1 MPKDESRL
9 ILPNRLESLHCVQGF
24 AREKAAE
31 LGFSK
36 DGIKKVELI
45 LEEAICNVLD
55 HAYQPEEETTYEVIF
70 RREPGKLVI
79 GVEDHGLPFDLES
92 AREGALAGVGLRLA
106 GAFADELHFV
116 NLGRR
121 GKRVEIVKNL
131 PAKDVSGYLSE
142 EERAGTQT
150 DQALAV
156 AEVQIRPA
164 GHEDAVGVSRC
175 VYRTYGY
182 SDPREFIYYPERFR
196 EMLASGLVESRVAV
210 TQDGEVAG
218 AWFINRTRQG
228 SPVGETGRGIVDPRF
243 RGRHLFEA
251 IVREVL
257 DGVRAAGMY
266 GLVTRPVTNHPYS
279 QKALIP
285 FGAAATAVL
294 LAYVP
299 ESVVFRAMTQE
310 RLTHRQTVLVEYLKL
325 ADGPKREVHAPQHHA
340 AMIRRIFGGAGLS
353 REFHAGPGPRNR
365 ADLPERTRLNIH
377 AMPDLGQ
384 AHVAVAEY
392 GRDFEAQVRLA
403 LEKILSGGYPVTYL
417 DLPLENPWTAT
428 MVAPVEALGLS
439 FAGVVPELSG
449 GDVLTFQHVTDRR
462 LDRSRIEVASD
473 FGKELFEYVWKR
485 WQEAAP
491 KELVE

>member
-1 MPKDESRL
+1 MSKDESRL
-9 ILPNRLESLHCVQGF
+9 ILPNRPESLRSLLGF

-31 LGFSK
+31 LGFGTDSVRA
-36 DGIKKVELI
+36 VELI
-45 LEEAICNVLD
+45 LEEAVRNVLE
-55 HAYQPEEETTYEVIF
+55 HAYQPGEEATYDVTF
-70 RREPGKLVI
+70 AREPGKLVI

-92 AREGALAGVGLRLA
+92 AQGGRLAGAGLRLA
-106 GAFADELHFV
+106 GAFADEIHFV
-116 NLGRR
+116 NLGRK
-121 GKRVEIVKNL
+121 GKRVEIVKKL

-150 DQALAV
+150 ERAPE

-164 GHEDAVGVSRC
+164 GPKDAVGVSRC
-175 VYRTYGY
+175 LYRTYGY
-182 SDPREFIYYPERFR
+182 SDPRDFIYYPERFR

-210 TQDGEVAG
+210 TPDGEVAG
-218 AWFINRTRQG
+218 AWFINRTHED

-243 RGRHLFEA
+243 RGRHIFES
-251 IVREVL
+251 IVRELL
-257 DGVRAAGMY
+257 DGVRAAGMV

-285 FGAAATAVL
+285 FGAAATAIL

-299 ESVVFRAMTQE
+299 ESVVFKAMAQE
-310 RLTHRQTVLVEYLKL
+310 HLTHRQTVLVEYLKL
-325 ADGPKREVHAPQHHA
+325 AEGPKRAVHAPPHHA
-340 AMIRRIFGGAGLS
+340 AMIGRIFGGAGLS
-353 REFHAGPGPRNR
+353 REFHAGPGPRDR
-365 ADLPERTRLNIH
+365 AELPERTRLSIH

-392 GRDFEAQVRLA
+392 GRDFEEHVRLV
-403 LEKILSGGYPVTYL
+403 LERILSEGYPVAYL

-428 MVAPVEALGLS
+428 MAAPVEALGLS

-449 GDVLTFQHVTDRR
+449 GDVLTLQHVGDRE
-462 LDRSRIEVASD
+462 LDRLRIEIASD
-473 FGKELFEYVWKR
+473 FGKELFEYVWKC

-491 KELVE
+491 KELEE